1 MGKGAALSVELYDQG
16 NKMLHLTGLSAPTS
30 ERIYLM
36 QPSVNM
42 SDLVQRQLRDLT
54 ADGYGDIDVLWN
66 SIALSI
72 EARCDEGALR
82 RVFNCAGA
90 CVMEKIDRNGAGVER
105 VYDADGITLLS
116 EEIFDEI
123 GDR

>member
-1 MGKGAALSVELYDQG
+1 
-16 NKMLHLTGLSAPTS
+16 MLNIAGLSAPPS

-42 SDLVQRQLRDLT
+42 SDLVQRQLQEIT
-54 ADGYGDIDVLWN
+54 ADGFGDIDVRWN

-72 EARCDEGALR
+72 EARSDEGSLR

-90 CVMEKIDRNGAGVER
+90 CVMEKIDRCGAGVER

-116 EEIFDEI
+116 EEIIDEI
-123 GDR
+123 GDS

>member
-1 MGKGAALSVELYDQG
+1 
-16 NKMLHLTGLSAPTS
+16 MLNIAGLSAPPS

-42 SDLVQRQLRDLT
+42 SDLVQRQLREIA
-54 ADGYGDIDVLWN
+54 ADGFGDIDVRWN

-72 EARCDEGALR
+72 EARSDEGSLR

-90 CVMEKIDRNGAGVER
+90 CVTEKIDHRGAGVER

-116 EEIFDEI
+116 EEIFAEI
-123 GDR
+123 GNS